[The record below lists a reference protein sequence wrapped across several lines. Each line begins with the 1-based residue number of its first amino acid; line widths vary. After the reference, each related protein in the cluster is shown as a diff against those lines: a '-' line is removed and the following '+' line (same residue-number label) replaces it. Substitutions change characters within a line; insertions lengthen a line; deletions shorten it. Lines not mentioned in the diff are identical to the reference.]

1 VRNGDPR
8 EQHPSD
14 ERQRDLRR
22 PRDHRLD
29 GAHLLAERFHRP
41 LEEVTPDTD
50 LAADLGVDSMDLID
64 VNISLE
70 ERFHLSMPEFATPE
84 EVHVRTVRD
93 LAALV
98 SARLVPSV
106 ARKEPR

>member
-1 VRNGDPR
+1 MEALVNDTKATNGIATSGDR
-8 EQHPSD
+8 ETVALT
-14 ERQRDLRR
+14 LRT
-22 PRDHRLD
+22 
-29 GAHLLAERFHRP
+29 LLAERFHRP

-70 ERFHLSMPEFATPE
+70 ERFRLSMPEFATPE

-98 SARLVPSV
+98 SARLTAPSAV
-106 ARKEPR
+106 QKEPR

>member
-1 VRNGDPR
+1 VSSPQVKNGSATSGDR
-8 EQHPSD
+8 ETVTLT
-14 ERQRDLRR
+14 LRT
-22 PRDHRLD
+22 
-29 GAHLLAERFHRP
+29 LLAERFHRAV
-41 LEEVTPDTD
+41 EEVTPDTD

-70 ERFHLSMPEFATPE
+70 ERFHLSMPDFATPE

-98 SARLVPSV
+98 SARRTVPSA